1 MTKGS
6 RSFEK
11 FSKMS
16 NEAKETLYW
25 FIFNKKPE
33 DNNILTNADVMS
45 KTLSVAAKGNIKDVN
60 NNKKQRCVFDSN
72 DNITINGDVELD
84 GFPYEE
90 LPAIGVVEIKGSLV
104 IKNSSFISFKNFP
117 AKVETFYS
125 KNGGKFK
132 NLEKFPKITNK
143 TTGINAITF
152 WGGVL
157 ESLEGLKDIS

>member
-1 MTKGS
+1 MPLDSREFYKKLNEITENYHPMSKDKKQLIEANIFSALGKHMTKGS

-84 GFPYEE
+84 DFPYEE

-104 IKNSSFISFKNFP
+104 IKNSSFISFKN
-117 AKVETFYS
+117 K
-125 KNGGKFK
+125 
-132 NLEKFPKITNK
+132 
-143 TTGINAITF
+143 
-152 WGGVL
+152 
-157 ESLEGLKDIS
+157 